1 MKKIITSAIL
11 IAMMTCGIANAEKL
25 QLPQGETLDLSEK
38 VGVYDAE
45 NSFTVKMIRKEIDKK
60 ETQEKIKESL
70 LNSGVTTNVEE
81 ATNTVTNIIKNTR
94 IYQLRSNTK
103 ENYYQ
108 GILVSVYVKNSDK
121 TKLKQLQENLAKESE
136 NIDFV
141 GMAVKSYIKNIPLD
155 IKEKDMKKSEKG
167 IEYTEKETKAD
178 FENADFSSDLYTD
191 TIIIKGKE
199 GSTYSVFNTT
209 QVAAKYFRPF
219 IEQALRGM
227 EK

>member
-70 LNSGVTTNVEE
+70 MNSGVTTNVEE

-136 NIDFV
+136 NIDLV
-141 GMAVKSYIKNIPLD
+141 GIAVKSYIKNIPLD

-178 FENADFSSDLYTD
+178 FENADFSSDLYID

-199 GSTYSVFNTT
+199 GSTYSVFNAT